1 MVAKPTV
8 LNGYVLGKV
17 LEFDAQVANITVVG
31 TDGSSQ
37 TYTDICEKVYNS
49 STAPCVKYSITDFWD
64 RNQALLTAAMNVD
77 ALALNASRST
87 IRTSEGLIVSR
98 NNVMGQIKFEVNS
111 TDDIELVRADDQLC
125 SFIKSKEKVVRT
137 GKRSLLSWRRFLSE
151 VRVTLNFL
159 TYPQVALKTK

>member
-1 MVAKPTV
+1 MFAMLLEKRKELDVNKLWTPAKSRAWDDKAAVTGTYGDYPRVAAAVVVAKPTV

-77 ALALNASRST
+77 ALALNTKS
-87 IRTSEGLIVSR
+87 LY
-98 NNVMGQIKFEVNS
+98 
-111 TDDIELVRADDQLC
+111 DQD
-125 SFIKSKEKVVRT
+125 E
-137 GKRSLLSWRRFLSE
+137 
-151 VRVTLNFL
+151 
-159 TYPQVALKTK
+159 